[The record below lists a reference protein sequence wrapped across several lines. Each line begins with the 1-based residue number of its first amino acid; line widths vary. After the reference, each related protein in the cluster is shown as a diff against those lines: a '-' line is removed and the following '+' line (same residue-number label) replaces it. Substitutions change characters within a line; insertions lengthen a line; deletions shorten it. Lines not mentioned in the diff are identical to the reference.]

1 MSSCSFDSFV
11 SLWKCPANLSV
22 YQAVRSLEFLMES
35 GRPGTQIEGARR
47 HSFHES
53 HLCGRDMP
61 GQIQRTFRNFV
72 RTIVAFVQG
81 NRFDNALRD
90 ALFVLEPREVN
101 TMKQKISL
109 FGLDLL
115 HGYRIAQRRRYKM
128 ASVQCAVA
136 KIIEARCLSP
146 DTPRLWES
154 CAAGMGCPGRQGS
167 PAYRYAKASRDLEK
181 VSRAAARS
189 GLMTEHCGLNTDL
202 RLS

>member
-1 MSSCSFDSFV
+1 MPREFVCIPGSQIFGIFDGIR
-11 SLWKCPANLSV
+11 A
-22 YQAVRSLEFLMES
+22 
-35 GRPGTQIEGARR
+35 RPGTQIEGARR

-154 CAAGMGCPGRQGS
+154 CAAGMGSPGRQGS
-167 PAYRYAKASRDLEK
+167 RLTGTLSASCDGRF
-181 VSRAAARS
+181 SIS
-189 GLMTEHCGLNTDL
+189 Y
-202 RLS
+202 